1 MKKDEYEGFE
11 KILETLENV
20 VETQAKMAAQAAEG
34 LLESTKVFTGEL
46 MRFRAWESVLY
57 LFFARYY
64 SRLDD
69 PMGAATWDR
78 DFLAGRRRELA
89 DDEEGA
95 RGIEALYQ
103 SLFVMIEAGQRH
115 KSALGRKDDDDG
127 PVM

>member
-1 MKKDEYEGFE
+1 MEDKKSENEALAEFAESVTETAKTFSGGFAKLTDE
-11 KILETLENV
+11 V
-20 VETQAKMAAQAAEG
+20 
-34 LLESTKVFTGEL
+34 

-57 LFFARYY
+57 LFFARHY

-78 DFLAGRRRELA
+78 DFLADQRRKLA
-89 DDEEGA
+89 QDEEGA

-103 SLFVMIEAGQRH
+103 SLFVLIEAGQRH